1 MLKVNDIHTYY
12 GDSYVIQGVSLEI
25 GEGSVVALL
34 GRNGMGKTTTIKSVM
49 GFNPPRRGTIEFKG
63 RNIGKLPSHEIA
75 RMGIGLVPQGRR
87 IFPSLSVEEN
97 LTIARRDNHKD
108 APWTIED
115 VYELFPKLKERS
127 KNRGNLLSGGEQ
139 QMLAIGR
146 ALMTNPDLMLL
157 DEPSEGLAPIIVQE
171 VGRIIAKLKTVGISI
186 LLVEQNINMALRVA
200 DYVYIIDKGKIVY
213 ESSPDALRMDEEA
226 KAKYLGIHQ
235 KTR

>member
-12 GDSYVIQGVSLEI
+12 GDSYIIQGVSLEI
-25 GEGSVVALL
+25 GGGSVVALL

-108 APWTIED
+108 APWTLED